1 MLKDRIIQDLTKRI
15 EEQQTLQKKDNVKV
29 ELFNEELNY
38 SIIHQLIPEDVQEK
52 ISFVEKNADLRL
64 SNAYI
69 ERCDKETE
77 EMISKEESDFL
88 KQPLEFLKKHKNEF
102 IYFESEWL
110 DLIGVDA
117 ISLEADDV
125 FGTYD
130 VMLGLKLQKKYETVL
145 REQLNRFLSGEEPK
159 FDLVFNHDDGLWD
172 LNFTLNY
179 VAGFKNELSV
189 GETFLMIY
197 RFLFNL
203 VDQVESNH

>member
-1 MLKDRIIQDLTKRI
+1 MSL
-15 EEQQTLQKKDNVKV
+15 
-29 ELFNEELNY
+29 Y
-38 SIIHQLIPEDVQEK
+38 
-52 ISFVEKNADLRL
+52 
-64 SNAYI
+64 
-69 ERCDKETE
+69 
-77 EMISKEESDFL
+77 
-88 KQPLEFLKKHKNEF
+88 
-102 IYFESEWL
+102 YFESEWL
-110 DLIGVDA
+110 DLIRVDA

-159 FDLVFNHDDGLWD
+159 FDLVFNHEDGLWD

-179 VAGFKNELSV
+179 VAGFNDELSMV
-189 GETFLMIY
+189 EAFLMIY

>member
-1 MLKDRIIQDLTKRI
+1 M
-15 EEQQTLQKKDNVKV
+15 
-29 ELFNEELNY
+29 
-38 SIIHQLIPEDVQEK
+38 
-52 ISFVEKNADLRL
+52 SFVEKNADLRL